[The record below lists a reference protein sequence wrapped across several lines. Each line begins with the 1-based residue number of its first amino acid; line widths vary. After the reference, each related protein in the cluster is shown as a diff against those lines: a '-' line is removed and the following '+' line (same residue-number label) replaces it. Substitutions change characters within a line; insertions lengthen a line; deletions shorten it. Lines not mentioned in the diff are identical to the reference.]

1 MQIIPSYPALANQHG
16 MTVTSKYVSDASV
29 QEQHSIIKSGA
40 VSTVRPIAEQQDADP
55 SVHAVSSKILDI
67 IFEYALNKFSD
78 SKERLEAGRPKF
90 LSVVGKFVAMST
102 RVEMCLPAFPFKS
115 ANKAYKVFGI
125 LPDKAEEI
133 ALDRLNTMCI
143 RIGEI
148 YQPGA
153 QCTIISDGVVYN
165 DLLSIPD
172 RDTWAYGQ
180 ALRQLASD
188 KGFQYISFSRI
199 RDLVDIPLPAEL
211 HEIAYVANATNFRRA
226 LLNRFGKDDIDIDEE
241 IEKDPD
247 TKMTYL
253 GYRRFLESDL
263 KHIFPVGNGR
273 TANAYRRDVRYLAKQ
288 MLIRGYAFAAAVK
301 HGFPNH
307 LRLSIHQST
316 GEYKISMA
324 LLNTKTG
331 FTTPWHCCVALTA
344 TGEWTSAPK
353 GEYLK
358 DPSMEII
365 HENGRP
371 SYFQEIVGSNEPY
384 QKAESES
391 REANS
396 SDSQSTSSLTEL
408 QRPVSSPLTE
418 ADRERLAE
426 LAELVISAS
435 FKRTDDHMKSDRSDV
450 DKALDCNANE
460 LRTVAWLKELINVMD
475 RGTGGDN
482 EKVDGVTYQ
491 SIPVNGVR
499 QLSNA

>member
-1 MQIIPSYPALANQHG
+1 
-16 MTVTSKYVSDASV
+16 MTATSKIVSDASV
-29 QEQHSIIKSGA
+29 QEQSNITKSGA
-40 VSTVRPIAEQQDADP
+40 VSTIRPIAEQHNADP
-55 SVHAVSSKILDI
+55 SVHATSSQILDI

-90 LSVVGKFVAMST
+90 ASVLGKFVGAGT

-143 RIGEI
+143 RIGQI

-172 RDTWAYGQ
+172 RDTWAYGE

-188 KGFQYISFSRI
+188 KGFQHISFSRI
-199 RDLVDIPLPAEL
+199 RDLVDLPLPAEM

-226 LLNRFGKDDIDIDEE
+226 LLNCFGKDDIDIDQE

-301 HGFPNH
+301 HGFPSH

-316 GEYKISMA
+316 GEHKISMS
-324 LLNTKTG
+324 LLNTRTG

-358 DPSMEII
+358 DPNMKII

-371 SYFQEIVGSNEPY
+371 SYFQESANGNESGPMAGTETLEVKSSETQSNAPLAELQEP
-384 QKAESES
+384 
-391 REANS
+391 
-396 SDSQSTSSLTEL
+396 TSLSLTEA
-408 QRPVSSPLTE
+408 E
-418 ADRERLAE
+418 RERLTA
-426 LAELVISAS
+426 LAKFMMSAD
-435 FKRTDDHMKSDRSDV
+435 FKQNDKMAKSEHTFIGRV
-450 DKALDCNANE
+450 PDCKPNDFNK
-460 LRTVAWLKELINVMD
+460 VAWLKELIRAATRD
-475 RGTGGDN
+475 AERCSKKGP
-482 EKVDGVTYQ
+482 GVSCQ
-491 SIPVNGVR
+491 DIPVSGE
-499 QLSNA
+499 

>member
-1 MQIIPSYPALANQHG
+1 MQIIPSYPVLANLHG
-16 MTVTSKYVSDASV
+16 MTVASRIVSDASV
-29 QEQHSIIKSGA
+29 QEQSNITKSGA
-40 VSTVRPIAEQQDADP
+40 VRPIAEQQDADP

-90 LSVVGKFVAMST
+90 LSVVGKFVARSS

-115 ANKAYKVFGI
+115 ANKAYKVFGT

-143 RIGEI
+143 RIGEM

-188 KGFQYISFSRI
+188 KGFQHILFSRI
-199 RDLVDIPLPAEL
+199 RDLVDLPLPAEM

-226 LLNRFGKDDIDIDEE
+226 LLNRFGKDDIDIDKE

-316 GEYKISMA
+316 GEHKISMS

-331 FTTPWHCCVALTA
+331 FTTPWHCCVALAA

-358 DPSMEII
+358 DPNMKII
-365 HENGRP
+365 LENGRP
-371 SYFQEIVGSNEPY
+371 SYFQEIAGSDAP
-384 QKAESES
+384 
-391 REANS
+391 R
-396 SDSQSTSSLTEL
+396 TEL
-408 QRPVSSPLTE
+408 QEPATSSLTE
-418 ADRERLAE
+418 ADREKVAALAKFMME
-426 LAELVISAS
+426 AGFKQKDEIAKPGHPGMDKVIG
-435 FKRTDDHMKSDRSDV
+435 
-450 DKALDCNANE
+450 CNSNE
-460 LRTVAWLKELINVMD
+460 LSTVALLKELVNTMA
-475 RGTGGDN
+475 RGTEGYN
-482 EKVDGVTYQ
+482 EKVVAVTYEE
-491 SIPVNGVR
+491 IPVNGTN
-499 QLSNA
+499 QLSNT

>member
-1 MQIIPSYPALANQHG
+1 MS
-16 MTVTSKYVSDASV
+16 VTSKFVSDATV
-29 QEQHSIIKSGA
+29 QEHASICKSGA
-40 VSTVRPIAEQQDADP
+40 DSTVRPVAEQQDTDP

-78 SKERLEAGRPKF
+78 SKERLEA
-90 LSVVGKFVAMST
+90 
-102 RVEMCLPAFPFKS
+102 

-180 ALRQLASD
+180 ALRELASK
-188 KGFQYISFSRI
+188 KGLQHISFSRI
-199 RDLVDIPLPAEL
+199 RDLVDLPLPAEM

-226 LLNRFGKDDIDIDEE
+226 LLNRFGKDDIDIDKE

-288 MLIRGYAFAAAVK
+288 MLIRGYQA
-301 HGFPNH
+301 
-307 LRLSIHQST
+307 
-316 GEYKISMA
+316 
-324 LLNTKTG
+324 
-331 FTTPWHCCVALTA
+331 
-344 TGEWTSAPK
+344 
-353 GEYLK
+353 
-358 DPSMEII
+358 
-365 HENGRP
+365 ENGP
-371 SYFQEIVGSNEPY
+371 V
-384 QKAESES
+384 
-391 REANS
+391 
-396 SDSQSTSSLTEL
+396 L
-408 QRPVSSPLTE
+408 QREST
-418 ADRERLAE
+418 
-426 LAELVISAS
+426 
-435 FKRTDDHMKSDRSDV
+435 
-450 DKALDCNANE
+450 
-460 LRTVAWLKELINVMD
+460 
-475 RGTGGDN
+475 
-482 EKVDGVTYQ
+482 
-491 SIPVNGVR
+491 
-499 QLSNA
+499 

>member
-1 MQIIPSYPALANQHG
+1 MQIIPPYPALANQHD

-29 QEQHSIIKSGA
+29 QEQSNITKSGA
-40 VSTVRPIAEQQDADP
+40 VSTARPIAEQHDADP

-78 SKERLEAGRPKF
+78 SKERLEAGRPKS
-90 LSVVGKFVAMST
+90 LSVVGKFVATST

-133 ALDRLNTMCI
+133 ALDRINTMCI
-143 RIGEI
+143 HIGEI

-180 ALRQLASD
+180 ALRKLASD
-188 KGFQYISFSRI
+188 KGFQHISFSRI

-226 LLNRFGKDDIDIDEE
+226 LLNRFGKDDIDIDKE

-316 GEYKISMA
+316 GEHKISLS

-358 DPSMEII
+358 DPNMKVIYES
-365 HENGRP
+365 GRP
-371 SYFQEIVGSNEPY
+371 SHFQEIIASHEPG
-384 QKAESES
+384 QKAETETREVNIRES
-391 REANS
+391 QNDAPH
-396 SDSQSTSSLTEL
+396 TVL
-408 QRPVSSPLTE
+408 QESATLSLTE
-418 ADRERLAE
+418 ADREKVAALAK
-426 LAELVISAS
+426 LMMSTN
-435 FKRTDDHMKSDRSDV
+435 FKQNDKVFKSDH
-450 DKALDCNANE
+450 
-460 LRTVAWLKELINVMD
+460 TVVWLKELISAVARD
-475 RGTGGDN
+475 TGGCN
-482 EKVDGVTYQ
+482 EKVTGVSCQ
-491 SIPVNGVR
+491 EIPVKGAHK
-499 QLSNA
+499 LSNT

>member
-1 MQIIPSYPALANQHG
+1 MQIIPPYPALANQHG

-29 QEQHSIIKSGA
+29 QEQSNITKSGA

-55 SVHAVSSKILDI
+55 SVHAVSSRILDI

-90 LSVVGKFVAMST
+90 LSIVGKFVAAST

-188 KGFQYISFSRI
+188 NGFQYISFSRI

-226 LLNRFGKDDIDIDEE
+226 LLNCFGKDDIDIDEE

-316 GEYKISMA
+316 GEHKISMS

-358 DPSMEII
+358 DPNMKII

-371 SYFQEIVGSNEPY
+371 SYFQEILDNDEPGH
-384 QKAESES
+384 KAETET
-391 REANS
+391 REVNS
-396 SDSQSTSSLTEL
+396 SGSQCNTPHAAL
-408 QRPVSSPLTE
+408 QEPATLSLTE
-418 ADRERLAE
+418 ADRERVAALAKFMM
-426 LAELVISAS
+426 STD
-435 FKRTDDHMKSDRSDV
+435 FKQNDKFFKSEHPV
-450 DKALDCNANE
+450 ALF
-460 LRTVAWLKELINVMD
+460 KELISAVARD
-475 RGTGGDN
+475 TGGYN
-482 EKVDGVTYQ
+482 EKVAGLTCQ
-491 SIPVNGVR
+491 EIPANGAHT
-499 QLSNA
+499 LSNT

>member
-1 MQIIPSYPALANQHG
+1 MQIIPPYPTLANQHG
-16 MTVTSKYVSDASV
+16 MTVASKFVSDASV
-29 QEQHSIIKSGA
+29 QEHPNTTKSGE
-40 VSTVRPIAEQQDADP
+40 VSMVKSVVEQHDADP

-78 SKERLEAGRPKF
+78 SKERLEAGKPKF
-90 LSVVGKFVAMST
+90 LSIVGKFVATGT

-115 ANKAYKVFGI
+115 ANKAYKVFGV

-188 KGFQYISFSRI
+188 KGFHQISFSRI
-199 RDLVDIPLPAEL
+199 RDLVDLPLPAEM

-226 LLNRFGKDDIDIDEE
+226 LLNRFGKDDIDIDKE

-307 LRLSIHQST
+307 LRLSIHHST
-316 GEYKISMA
+316 GANKVSMC

-331 FTTPWHCCVALTA
+331 FTTPWHCCVALAA

-358 DPSMEII
+358 DPNMKII
-365 HENGRP
+365 HENDRP
-371 SYFQEIVGSNEPY
+371 SYFQEIVRSNEPY
-384 QKAESES
+384 QKAGTDTREAYSSES
-391 REANS
+391 Q
-396 SDSQSTSSLTEL
+396 SQTNASQAELQDPATSSLTDSE
-408 QRPVSSPLTE
+408 
-418 ADRERLAE
+418 RERVAALARFMT
-426 LAELVISAS
+426 L
-435 FKRTDDHMKSDRSDV
+435 TDF
-450 DKALDCNANE
+450 E
-460 LRTVAWLKELINVMD
+460 
-475 RGTGGDN
+475 
-482 EKVDGVTYQ
+482 
-491 SIPVNGVR
+491 
-499 QLSNA
+499 

>member
-1 MQIIPSYPALANQHG
+1 
-16 MTVTSKYVSDASV
+16 MTVTSKFVSDAVV
-29 QEQHSIIKSGA
+29 QEQSNIAKSGA
-40 VSTVRPIAEQQDADP
+40 VSTVRSVVEQQDADP
-55 SVHAVSSKILDI
+55 SVHKVSSKILDI

-90 LSVVGKFVAMST
+90 LSIVGKFVATST

-125 LPDKAEEI
+125 LPDKAEYI

-165 DLLSIPD
+165 DLLSITD

-188 KGFQYISFSRI
+188 KGFHQISFSRI
-199 RDLVDIPLPAEL
+199 RDLVDLPLPAEM

-226 LLNRFGKDDIDIDEE
+226 LLNRFGKDDIDIDKE

-316 GEYKISMA
+316 GEHKISMS

-358 DPSMEII
+358 DPNMKII

-371 SYFQEIVGSNEPY
+371 SYFQEVVGGNETG
-384 QKAESES
+384 QKVEIETG
-391 REANS
+391 EVNS
-396 SDSQSTSSLTEL
+396 SKSPSNPPHVEL
-408 QRPVSSPLTE
+408 QVPAASFLTE
-418 ADRERLAE
+418 AEKERVAALAKFMMSAEFKQNDEMVKSSHTCIGRVPDR
-426 LAELVISAS
+426 
-435 FKRTDDHMKSDRSDV
+435 
-450 DKALDCNANE
+450 NPNE
-460 LRTVAWLKELINVMD
+460 LNVVAWLKELICAAARD
-475 RGTGGDN
+475 TERYSKKGP
-482 EKVDGVTYQ
+482 GVTCQ
-491 SIPVNGVR
+491 DIPANGE
-499 QLSNA
+499 

>member
-1 MQIIPSYPALANQHG
+1 MQIIPSYPALANQNG
-16 MTVTSKYVSDASV
+16 MTVTSKFVSDASV
-29 QEQHSIIKSGA
+29 QEQSNITKSGA
-40 VSTVRPIAEQQDADP
+40 ISTVRPIAEKQDADP
-55 SVHAVSSKILDI
+55 SVHAVSSKILDL

-90 LSVVGKFVAMST
+90 LSVVGKFVATST

-180 ALRQLASD
+180 ALRHLASD
-188 KGFQYISFSRI
+188 KGFQHISFSRI

-241 IEKDPD
+241 IGKDPD

-288 MLIRGYAFAAAVK
+288 MLIRGYAFASAVK
-301 HGFPNH
+301 HGFPDH

-316 GEYKISMA
+316 GKHKVSIC

-358 DPSMEII
+358 DPNMKVIQED
-365 HENGRP
+365 GRP
-371 SYFQEIVGSNEPY
+371 SYFQETVGISEPG
-384 QKAESES
+384 QKAQTET
-391 REANS
+391 REANGS
-396 SDSQSTSSLTEL
+396 ESQSNAPNTEPQETPTSSLTE
-408 QRPVSSPLTE
+408 
-418 ADRERLAE
+418 ADIERVAALAKFMM
-426 LAELVISAS
+426 SAD
-435 FKRTDDHMKSDRSDV
+435 FKQNDGILKLGHPGM
-450 DKALDCNANE
+450 DKVLDCKSNE
-460 LRTVAWLKELINVMD
+460 LSTVARLKELISAVA
-475 RGTGGDN
+475 RGTGGYN
-482 EKVDGVTYQ
+482 EKVVGVTYQ
-491 SIPVNGVR
+491 EISVKGAH
-499 QLSNA
+499 QLSNT

>member
-1 MQIIPSYPALANQHG
+1 MQTIPSYPALANQHS
-16 MTVTSKYVSDASV
+16 MTVTSRIVSDASV
-29 QEQHSIIKSGA
+29 QEQSNITKSGA
-40 VSTVRPIAEQQDADP
+40 VRPIAEQQDADP
-55 SVHAVSSKILDI
+55 SVRAVSSKILDV

-90 LSVVGKFVAMST
+90 LSVVGKFVAART

-153 QCTIISDGVVYN
+153 RCTIISDGVVYN

-172 RDTWAYGQ
+172 RDTWAYGE
-180 ALRQLASD
+180 ALRKLASD
-188 KGFQYISFSRI
+188 KRFQHISFSRI
-199 RDLVDIPLPAEL
+199 RDLVDLPLPAEM

-226 LLNRFGKDDIDIDEE
+226 LLNRFGKDNIDIDQE

-273 TANAYRRDVRYLAKQ
+273 TANSYRRDVRYLAKQ
-288 MLIRGYAFAAAVK
+288 MLVRGYAFAAAVK
-301 HGFPNH
+301 NGFPNH

-316 GEYKISMA
+316 GENKISLS
-324 LLNTKTG
+324 LLNTRTG

-358 DPSMEII
+358 DPNMQII
-365 HENGRP
+365 YENGRP
-371 SYFQEIVGSNEPY
+371 SYFQEVANNNESV
-384 QKAESES
+384 QKAGVETLEVKGSEG
-391 REANS
+391 
-396 SDSQSTSSLTEL
+396 QSNVPLTGLQEPVSLSLTEA
-408 QRPVSSPLTE
+408 E
-418 ADRERLAE
+418 RERITAF
-426 LAELVISAS
+426 ANFMMSAD
-435 FKRTDDHMKSDRSDV
+435 FKQYDNMAKSGHTCIGRV
-450 DKALDCNANE
+450 PDCKPNE
-460 LRTVAWLKELINVMD
+460 LNTVAWLKELICAAARD
-475 RGTGGDN
+475 TERCSKGP
-482 EKVDGVTYQ
+482 GVSCQ
-491 SIPVNGVR
+491 DIPASGE
-499 QLSNA
+499 

>member
-1 MQIIPSYPALANQHG
+1 MQIIPSYPAFANQHS
-16 MTVTSKYVSDASV
+16 MSVTSKFVSDATV
-29 QEQHSIIKSGA
+29 QEHASICKSGA
-40 VSTVRPIAEQQDADP
+40 DSTVRPVAEQQDTDP

-90 LSVVGKFVAMST
+90 LSVVGKFVTTST

-148 YQPGA
+148 YQPGV

-180 ALRQLASD
+180 ALRELASK
-188 KGFQYISFSRI
+188 KGLQHISFSRI
-199 RDLVDIPLPAEL
+199 RDLVDLPLPAEM

-226 LLNRFGKDDIDIDEE
+226 LLNRFGKDDIDIDKK

-301 HGFPNH
+301 HGFPYH

-316 GEYKISMA
+316 GEHKISMS

-344 TGEWTSAPK
+344 SGEWTSAPK

-358 DPSMEII
+358 DPNMKII

-371 SYFQEIVGSNEPY
+371 SHFQEIVGSNEPH
-384 QKAESES
+384 QKAETGTREVNSSES
-391 REANS
+391 
-396 SDSQSTSSLTEL
+396 QSNAPHTELQEPVTLSLTE
-408 QRPVSSPLTE
+408 TE
-418 ADRERLAE
+418 RERVAALARFTM
-426 LAELVISAS
+426 SAD
-435 FKRTDDHMKSDRSDV
+435 FKQNDEMVKSGQPGM
-450 DKALDCNANE
+450 DKALDCNSNE
-460 LRTVAWLKELINVMD
+460 LSTMAWLKELINAVARD
-475 RGTGGDN
+475 TGGYN
-482 EKVDGVTYQ
+482 EKVTGVTYQ
-491 SIPVNGVR
+491 EILVNGAH
-499 QLSNA
+499 QLSNT

>member
-1 MQIIPSYPALANQHG
+1 
-16 MTVTSKYVSDASV
+16 MTVTSKFVSDASV
-29 QEQHSIIKSGA
+29 QEQSNITKSGA
-40 VSTVRPIAEQQDADP
+40 ISTVRPIAEQQDADP

-78 SKERLEAGRPKF
+78 SKQRLEAGRPKF
-90 LSVVGKFVAMST
+90 LSVVGKFVATST

-148 YQPGA
+148 YPPGA

-172 RDTWAYGQ
+172 RETWAYGQ

-188 KGFQYISFSRI
+188 KGFRHISFSRI
-199 RDLVDIPLPAEL
+199 RDLVDIPLPAKL

-226 LLNRFGKDDIDIDEE
+226 LLNRFGKDDIDIDKE

-301 HGFPNH
+301 HGFPDH

-316 GEYKISMA
+316 GKQKVSIC

-358 DPSMEII
+358 DPNMKVI
-365 HENGRP
+365 HEDGRP
-371 SYFQEIVGSNEPY
+371 SYFQEIVGISEPG
-384 QKAESES
+384 QKAQTETSEVNGSES
-391 REANS
+391 R
-396 SDSQSTSSLTEL
+396 SDAPHAESQETATSSLTE
-408 QRPVSSPLTE
+408 
-418 ADRERLAE
+418 ADIERVAALAKFM
-426 LAELVISAS
+426 LSTD
-435 FKRTDDHMKSDRSDV
+435 FKKNDGILKSGHPGM
-450 DKALDCNANE
+450 DKVLDWKPNE
-460 LRTVAWLKELINVMD
+460 LSTVVWLKELISAVARD
-475 RGTGGDN
+475 TGGYN
-482 EKVDGVTYQ
+482 EKVVGVTY
-491 SIPVNGVR
+491 
-499 QLSNA
+499 

>member
-1 MQIIPSYPALANQHG
+1 MQIIPSYPALANQRS
-16 MTVTSKYVSDASV
+16 MTVTSKIVSDASA
-29 QEQHSIIKSGA
+29 QEQSNITKSRA
-40 VSTVRPIAEQQDADP
+40 VSTVRPIAEQQNADP

-90 LSVVGKFVAMST
+90 LSVVGKFVATST

-143 RIGEI
+143 RIGQI

-180 ALRQLASD
+180 ALRQLSSE
-188 KGFQYISFSRI
+188 KGFQHISFSRI
-199 RDLVDIPLPAEL
+199 RDLVDLPLPAEM

-226 LLNRFGKDDIDIDEE
+226 LLNRFGKDDIDIDKE

-263 KHIFPVGNGR
+263 KNIFPVGKGR

-301 HGFPNH
+301 HAFPSH

-316 GEYKISMA
+316 GEHKVSIV
-324 LLNTKTG
+324 LLNTRTG

-358 DPSMEII
+358 DPNMKIM
-365 HENGRP
+365 HENGQP
-371 SYFQEIVGSNEPY
+371 SYFQEFADGTESGQMAGTETLEMDI
-384 QKAESES
+384 SES
-391 REANS
+391 QS
-396 SDSQSTSSLTEL
+396 SALLTEL
-408 QRPVSSPLTE
+408 QEPTSLSLTE
-418 ADRERLAE
+418 AERDRLTALARFM
-426 LAELVISAS
+426 LSAD
-435 FKRTDDHMKSDRSDV
+435 FKQNDNMAKTGHTCIDRV
-450 DKALDCNANE
+450 PDCKPNE
-460 LRTVAWLKELINVMD
+460 LNKVAWLKELICAATRD
-475 RGTGGDN
+475 AERCSTKGP
-482 EKVDGVTYQ
+482 GVSCQ
-491 SIPVNGVR
+491 DIPASGK
-499 QLSNA
+499 